1 MRRAMLVFLPL
12 LAVSTTAK
20 AAPITLTCSLGQ
32 EGMPKTDVILEIE
45 DGSVRLGSDR
55 ENIVDAQSLEKR
67 SLVVKKDL
75 ISFRQMFAATR
86 VAWDWKIDRA
96 KSAVTQKYIN
106 TETGKSFLTKSGT
119 CSGG

>member
-1 MRRAMLVFLPL
+1 MRRVMLMFLPL
-12 LAVSTTAK
+12 LFVSTTAW

-32 EGMPKTDVILEIE
+32 EGMPKTEVILEID
-45 DGSVRLGSDR
+45 DGAVRLGSDR

-67 SLVVKKDL
+67 SLVVKKDV

-96 KSAVTQKYIN
+96 SGKVTQKYIN
-106 TETGKSFLTKSGT
+106 TENGKSFLTKTGD
-119 CSGG
+119 CSGS

>member
-1 MRRAMLVFLPL
+1 MRRVMLMFLPL
-12 LAVSTTAK
+12 LFVSTTAR

-32 EGMPKTDVILEIE
+32 EGMPKTEVILEID
-45 DGSVRLGSDR
+45 DGAVRLGSDR

-67 SLVVKKDL
+67 SLVVKKDV

-96 KSAVTQKYIN
+96 SGKVTQKYIN
-106 TETGKSFLTKSGT
+106 TENGKSFLTKTGD

>member
-1 MRRAMLVFLPL
+1 MRRVMLMSLPL
-12 LAVSTTAK
+12 LYVSTAAQ

-32 EGMPKTDVILEIE
+32 EGMPKTDVILEID
-45 DGSVRLGSDR
+45 DGVVRLGSDR

-67 SLVVKKDL
+67 SLVIKKDV

-96 KSAVTQKYIN
+96 SGKVTQKYIN
-106 TETGKSFLTKSGT
+106 TETGKSFLTKTGD

>member
-12 LAVSTTAK
+12 LAVATTVK

-32 EGMPKTDVILEIE
+32 EGMPKTEVILEIE
-45 DGSVRLGSDR
+45 DGAVRLGSDR
-55 ENIVDAQSLEKR
+55 ENIVDAQSLEKH
-67 SLVVKKDL
+67 SLVVKKDV

-96 KSAVTQKYIN
+96 KGAVTQKYIN
-106 TETGKSFLTKSGT
+106 TETGKSFLTKTGT
-119 CSGG
+119 CAGG

>member
-12 LAVSTTAK
+12 LAVATTAK
-20 AAPITLTCSLGQ
+20 AAPVTLTCSLGQ
-32 EGMPKTDVILEIE
+32 EGMPKQEVILEIE

-67 SLVVKKDL
+67 SLVVKKDM

-96 KSAVTQKYIN
+96 TGKVTQKYIN
-106 TETGKSFLTKSGT
+106 TETGKSFLTKVGD

>member
-12 LAVSTTAK
+12 LAVATTVR

-32 EGMPKTDVILEIE
+32 EGMPKTEVILEIE
-45 DGSVRLGSDR
+45 DGAVRLGSDR

-67 SLVVKKDL
+67 SLVVKKDV

-96 KSAVTQKYIN
+96 KGAVTQKYIN
-106 TETGKSFLTKSGT
+106 TETGKSFLTKTGT

>member
-1 MRRAMLVFLPL
+1 MRRFALMFFPL
-12 LAVSTTAK
+12 LFVSTTAR

-32 EGMPKTDVILEIE
+32 EGMPKTEVILEID
-45 DGSVRLGSDR
+45 DGVVRLGSDR

-67 SLVVKKDL
+67 SLVVKKDV

-96 KSAVTQKYIN
+96 TGKVTQKYIN
-106 TETGKSFLTKSGT
+106 TENGKSFLTKTGD